1 MTNPSGRLYSVVEY
15 EVAMPTYAFT
25 ISKLADA
32 AGIGVEAVRYYQKR
46 GLLAEPNRVD
56 GGFRHYTIGHV
67 RRLQF
72 IKRAQEL
79 GFSLDDVAQ
88 LISLSTLRDK
98 SRARE
103 LTRRRVAEIRGRIA
117 ALEAVASALESLA
130 DRCKRS
136 SASEE
141 CPIIAAVVG
150 ELPSADANEAPGHA
164 RSRARARAL
173 AEAQP

>member
-1 MTNPSGRLYSVVEY
+1 
-15 EVAMPTYAFT
+15 MPTYAFT

-46 GLLAEPNRVD
+46 GLLAEPDRAD
-56 GGFRHYTIGHV
+56 GGFRHYTTEHV

-79 GFSLDDVAQ
+79 GFTLDDVAQ
-88 LISLSTLRDK
+88 LISLNTLRDK
-98 SRARE
+98 SRVRE

-117 ALEAVASALESLA
+117 ALQAMASSLETLA
-130 DRCKRS
+130 DGCKRS

-150 ELPSADANEAPGHA
+150 GQPGADADAAPGQA
-164 RSRARARAL
+164 GCPAQVRGLL